1 MNKYALLPD
10 LVWNWTSL
18 DAPRRNEE
26 GALLAMLAAIAET
39 GSVAQAARA
48 CGFSYRHAWG
58 LVRTWEERLRQPL
71 VNMARG
77 RGSVLAPLG
86 LRLVRLDAELKSRFA
101 AQLAA
106 AAAEVRRELAPFM
119 AAESARL
126 TLHASH
132 DPVLARLPEALRA
145 DGVELELH
153 VLGSSESLASFA
165 AGRCDIAGF
174 HCPQG
179 RLGESL
185 WRRYRPHLDP
195 RADVL
200 IRFARRAQG
209 LMFPAGRPK
218 PLKSLLDLTR
228 PGVRFVNRQAG
239 SGTRLLFDLLLEENE
254 LSPKDIVGYDIEEF
268 THAAVAATIA
278 SGAADAGLGVEAAA
292 SRFGLGFLPLARED
306 YYLATRRETL
316 SNPPFQAMLNV
327 MAGAIWRDA
336 MAAEPG
342 YDARG
347 CGRVIECEAAWRAV
361 KSPPSRPKR

>member
-10 LVWNWTSL
+10 LVWNWTSS

-26 GALLAMLAAIAET
+26 GALFALLAAIAET

-77 RGSVLAPLG
+77 RGSILAPLG

-119 AAESARL
+119 AAEAPRL

-132 DPVLARLPEALRA
+132 DPVLARLPVALRA

-153 VLGSSESLASFA
+153 VLGSSESLASLA

-179 RLGESL
+179 RLGESV
-185 WRRYRPHLDP
+185 WRTYRLHLDP
-195 RADVL
+195 RVHLL

-209 LMFPAGRPK
+209 LMFSTGQSLR
-218 PLKSLLDLTR
+218 LKSLHDLTR
-228 PGVRFVNRQAG
+228 PGMRFVNRQAG
-239 SGTRLLFDLLLEENE
+239 SGTRLLFDLLLAENG
-254 LSPKDIVGYDIEEF
+254 LRPQDIAGYDIEEF

-292 SRFGLGFLPLARED
+292 HRFGLGFLPLARED
-306 YYLATRRETL
+306 YYLATRRDAW
-316 SNPPFQAMLNV
+316 SNPALQSLQNV
-327 MAGAIWRDA
+327 LAGTVWQRAL
-336 MAAEPG
+336 AAEPG
-342 YDARG
+342 YDGRG
-347 CGRVIECEAAWRAV
+347 CGRVIECEAAWRALKV
-361 KSPPSRPKR
+361 LPARPRG

>member
-10 LVWNWTSL
+10 LVWNWTSS

-77 RGSVLAPLG
+77 RGSILAPLG

-119 AAESARL
+119 AAESSRL

-145 DGVELELH
+145 NGVELELH
-153 VLGSSESLASFA
+153 VLGSSESLASLA
-165 AGRCDIAGF
+165 AGRCNIAGF

-179 RLGESL
+179 GRLGESV

-195 RADVL
+195 HAHVL

-209 LMFPAGRPK
+209 LMFPTGK
-218 PLKSLLDLTR
+218 PPRLKSLRDLTR

-239 SGTRLLFDLLLEENE
+239 SGTRLLFDLLLEENQ
-254 LSPKDIVGYDIEEF
+254 LRPQDIAGYDMEEF

-292 SRFGLGFLPLARED
+292 RRFGLEFMPLARED
-306 YYLATRRETL
+306 YYLATRRDAM
-316 SNPPFQAMLNV
+316 SNPPLQALLNV
-327 MAGAIWRDA
+327 LAGAVWHSA
-336 MAAEPG
+336 LAAEPG

-347 CGRVIECEAAWRAV
+347 CGRVIECEAAWRAT
-361 KSPPSRPKR
+361 KAQP